1 MDAVRARL
9 GHEGILLMSLIITGV
24 VDGPLPGGLPKVV
37 ELYATAE
44 VADLSVYGLGSANNG
59 GGTDGQEL
67 TLSGSAAAG
76 QFLYVASQDG
86 DNGMAAFFGIEAD
99 FTGAAASINGDDAIE
114 LFENGVVIDTFG
126 EPDVDGTGRPW
137 EYLDGWAARL
147 PGSAPSPMFDVSQWT
162 FSGPDALD
170 GATTNAAAGVPFPLG
185 AYAAGAPPAPALV
198 INEVDSDTP
207 GTDAAEFV
215 ELYDG
220 GAGGTSLDGLSL
232 VLFNGNGDAAY
243 RTISLDGLATD
254 ADGYFVIGSA
264 DVPNVDL
271 AAFTTN
277 GLQNGADA
285 VALYEGAA
293 PNAPT
298 TTGLIDA
305 VVYGTADPDD
315 AELLAAFGQAM
326 QFDEAGGADKDT
338 DSLQRLPDG
347 TGAFEAF
354 LATPGAA
361 NAPPPPPAEITL
373 VSAIQGT
380 AGTAPGSVVGTDDL
394 SPLLGQTVT
403 VRAVVTADFQR
414 SDDPDLIGGFF
425 VQEEDADA
433 DGDALTSEGI
443 YVFDGSSPDVD
454 VAVGDLV
461 EVTGTVG
468 EFFGQTQISPTM
480 VAILSSGEPLPLPA
494 TVDFPTAS
502 VQLTDDGEYVANLEA
517 YEGMRIAV
525 PEEMT
530 VSELFN
536 LDRFGQYTVAEGG
549 QPVQFTQDNAPSVAG
564 YDAHL
569 RDVASRELVL
579 DDGLRVQNP
588 GRLQVIDGNDGALST
603 ADAFRMGDG
612 IEGITGVLG
621 YAFDAYRINDPDGT
635 YVGGNPREGAPT
647 DLGGNFTVASL
658 NVLNYFT
665 TIDAGGAVT
674 DNGSDP
680 RGADSALELERQA
693 AKLVEAIVA
702 MDADVVG
709 LVEIENDFAGEDFAL
724 QDLVSR
730 VNAALGAEVYGFVDP
745 GTAFVGTDAISNALI
760 YKTGE
765 VNLVGDA
772 AILTEFEGRDFVD
785 PLGSP
790 REGLNRP
797 AVAQTFEDAGT
808 GETITVAVNHLKSK
822 GSLSG
827 LDVDEGQ
834 GDGQGNNNATRTAA
848 ADILADWLASDP
860 TGQGAENVLIVG
872 DLNAYAREDPITLL
886 EAEGYTDLAQ
896 RFIGEEAYS
905 YVFDGQRGTLDYALA
920 NAAALEDVV
929 GVAEWNINSP
939 EADALDYNLD
949 FDRDPDLFD
958 GGSPARNSDHD
969 PILVAFAFDPAFNEV
984 AGTDRRDVLVGTEG
998 RDRIDALGG
1007 NDVVIARGGD
1017 DVVNAGA
1024 GRNVVFAGAGD
1035 DRVAIGEGRDA
1046 VFGGAGADTFVMV
1059 APEASG
1065 GGRDRTVIWDF
1076 DTGADALDL
1085 GGAGIEEVRERP
1097 GSVTIDLADGGD
1109 RIVLVGVR
1117 EFDDVLI
1124 LNEGGDAL
1132 LV

>member
-1 MDAVRARL
+1 MP
-9 GHEGILLMSLIITGV
+9 LIITGV
-24 VDGPLPGGLPKVV
+24 VDGPLTGGLPKAI
-37 ELYATAE
+37 ELYATADI
-44 VADLSVYGLGSANNG
+44 ADLSIYGIGSANNG
-59 GGTDGQEL
+59 GGSLDKEEL

-76 QFLYVASQDG
+76 QFLYVASQG
-86 DNGMAAFFGIEAD
+86 GENGMQAFFGIDAD
-99 FTGAAASINGDDAIE
+99 FTSSAASINGDDAVE

-126 EPDVDGTGRPW
+126 QPDVDGTGQPW
-137 EYLDGWAARL
+137 EYLDGWAARV
-147 PGSAPSPMFDVSQWT
+147 PGSAPSPVFDISQWT
-162 FSGPDALD
+162 FSGPNALD
-170 GATTNAAAGVPFPLG
+170 GASANADAEAPFPI
-185 AYAAGAPPAPALV
+185 ASYAGGGEPPAPAIV
-198 INEVDSDTP
+198 INEIDSDTP
-207 GTDAAEFV
+207 GTDSAEFV

-220 GAGGTSLDGLSL
+220 GAGVTSLDGLSL

-243 RTISLDGLATD
+243 RTIPLDGFSTD

-264 DVPNVDL
+264 DVPDVDL

-285 VALYEGAA
+285 VALYEGT
-293 PNAPT
+293 PPDVPT
-298 TTGLIDA
+298 TEGLVDA

-315 AELLAAFGQAM
+315 SELLAALGQSV
-326 QFDEAGGADKDT
+326 QFDEAGGTDKDT
-338 DSLQRLPDG
+338 DSLQRQPNG
-347 TGAFEAF
+347 TGAFEA
-354 LATPGAA
+354 LAPTPGAA
-361 NAPPPPPAEITL
+361 NAPPPPPPPPTEITL
-373 VSAIQGT
+373 ISTVQGT
-380 AGTAPGSVVGTDDL
+380 AGTAPGSRIGTDDL

-403 VRAVVTADFQR
+403 VRAVVTADYQR
-414 SDDPDLIGGFF
+414 IDSSDPIAGFY
-425 VQEEDADA
+425 VQEEDSDA
-433 DGDALTSEGI
+433 DGNALTSEGL
-443 YVFDGSSPDVD
+443 YVFDGSSPNVD
-454 VAVGDLV
+454 VSVGDLV

-480 VAILSSGEPLPLPA
+480 VSILSSGEPLPLPVE
-494 TVDFPTAS
+494 VDFPTAS
-502 VQLTDDGEYVANLEA
+502 VLLTDDGEYVANLEA

-536 LDRFGQYTVAEGG
+536 LDRFGTYTVAEGG
-549 QPVQFTQDNAPSVAG
+549 QPVQFTQDNDPSAPG
-564 YDAHL
+564 YDDHL

-588 GRLQVIDGNDGALST
+588 DQLQVIDGNDGVLST

-621 YAFDAYRINDPDGT
+621 YQFDAFVIQDPDGE
-635 YVGGNPREGAPT
+635 YVGGNPRPEAPA

-665 TIDAGGAVT
+665 TIDEPGATT

-693 AKLVEAIVA
+693 AKLVEAITA

-709 LVEIENDFAGEDFAL
+709 LIEIENDFAGEGFAL
-724 QDLVSR
+724 ADLVSR
-730 VNAALGAEVYGFVDP
+730 VNAELGAEVYDYVDP
-745 GTAFVGTDAISNALI
+745 GVAFVGTDAISNALI
-760 YKTGE
+760 YKPGE

-785 PLGSP
+785 PLDSP
-790 REGLNRP
+790 RKGLNRP

-808 GETITVAVNHLKSK
+808 GETITIAVNHLKSK

-827 LDVDEGQ
+827 LDVDEAQ
-834 GDGQGNNNATRTAA
+834 GDGQGNNNATRTEA

-886 EAEGYTDLAQ
+886 EGEGYTDLAQ
-896 RFIGEEAYS
+896 AFIEEPYS
-905 YVFDGQRGTLDYALA
+905 FVFDGQRGTLDYALA
-920 NAAALEDVV
+920 NGAALSDVV

-949 FDRDPDLFD
+949 FGRNPDLFD

-969 PILVAFAFDPAFNEV
+969 PIVVAFEFDPVLNQV
-984 AGTDRRDVLVGTEG
+984 AGTDGRDVLVGTGE
-998 RDRIDALGG
+998 RDRIDGLGG
-1007 NDVVIARGGD
+1007 NDVVFALDGD
-1017 DVVNAGA
+1017 DMVNAGA
-1024 GRNVVFAGAGD
+1024 GRNKVFAGSGD
-1035 DRVAIGEGRDA
+1035 DRIEIGEGRVDA
-1046 VFGGAGADTFVMV
+1046 IFGGSGADTFVMT
-1059 APEASG
+1059 APGPSG

-1076 DTGADALDL
+1076 DEGADVLDL
-1085 GGAGIEEVRERP
+1085 AGAEIGRVRERF
-1097 GSVTIDLADGGD
+1097 GSVSIDLADGGD
-1109 RIVLVGVR
+1109 RIVLVGVGDL
-1117 EFDDVLI
+1117 DDVTI
-1124 LNEGGDAL
+1124 VNEGDAL